1 MMTNLK
7 ALIISLFT
15 LLLPLCIKAQIGTLF
30 NYTKNLSSSF
40 VQQVYQD
47 RQGFIW
53 VSTANGLNRYDG
65 YTFQTY
71 TADNGLPIDN
81 ITCVIQDKNNLIY
94 VGTSSGLY
102 VKLKDKFVCVTNKD
116 TGEELSAY
124 INCFC
129 FSPDGNIVFSTS
141 GRKISLMA
149 LTSLSMSRI
158 FCLTIRVCY
167 GHLPTNTVLSRTD
180 LLAAMQTRNTFLRI
194 NSLRARTLLT
204 RQYV

>member
-1 MMTNLK
+1 MMTNIK
-7 ALIISLFT
+7 ALFISLLT
-15 LLLPLCIKAQIGTLF
+15 LLLPLSTKAQIGTLF
-30 NYTKNLSSSF
+30 NYTRNLSSSF

-102 VKLKDKFVCVTNKD
+102 VKLKDRFVCVTNKD

-129 FSPDGNIVFSTS
+129 LDPDGNIVFSTS
-141 GRKISLMA
+141 GRGIWQ
-149 LTSLSMSRI
+149 LTDVDKAKNI
-158 FCLTIRVCY
+158 ID
-167 GHLPTNTVLSRTD
+167 G
-180 LLAAMQTRNTFLRI
+180 I
-194 NSLRARTLLT
+194 N
-204 RQYV
+204 